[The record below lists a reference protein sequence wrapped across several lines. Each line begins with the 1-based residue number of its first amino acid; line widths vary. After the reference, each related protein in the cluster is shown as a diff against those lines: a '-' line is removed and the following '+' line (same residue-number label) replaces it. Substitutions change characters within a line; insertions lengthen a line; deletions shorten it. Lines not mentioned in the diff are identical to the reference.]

1 MTVEEYVMFHER
13 WKGAVLCAEMRGWRV
28 QSHEVVERF
37 EPREPPATSTNTL
50 GVVLHGSW
58 RVKED
63 AKIEVHA
70 RGTNSFRVYIFYRT
84 QEGLENFLRTLA
96 ESGTT

>member
-1 MTVEEYVMFHER
+1 MTIEEYVNFHER
-13 WKGAVLCAEMRGWRV
+13 WKGAVLCAELRGWKV
-28 QSHEVVERF
+28 KSLSAVEHF
-37 EPREPPATSTNTL
+37 EPREPPVTSTNTL

-63 AKIEVHA
+63 AKIEVHSI
-70 RGTNSFRVYIFYRT
+70 GDNPFRVYTFYRT
-84 QEGLENFLRTLA
+84 QEGLENFLRILA

>member
-1 MTVEEYVMFHER
+1 MTLEEYVNFHER
-13 WKGAVLCAEMRGWRV
+13 WKGAVLCAELRGWHIR
-28 QSHEVVERF
+28 SHSAIEHF
-37 EPREPPATSTNTL
+37 EPREPPATSTSTL

-63 AKIEVHA
+63 AKIEVHPY
-70 RGTNSFRVYIFYRT
+70 GDNPFRVYTFYRT

>member
-1 MTVEEYVMFHER
+1 MTVEEYVMFHDR
-13 WKGAVLCAEMRGWRV
+13 WAGAVLCAEMRGWSVRAHPAIEHFLP
-28 QSHEVVERF
+28 Q
-37 EPREPPATSTNTL
+37 PTTATSTSTL

-63 AKIEVHA
+63 AKIEVHPY
-70 RGTNSFRVYIFYRT
+70 GDNPFRVYIFYRT